1 MIAIPLIIL
10 ASCILLDLAWNQ
22 GDGLANI
29 VQSFKNPR
37 VSPEENRYAIIREM
51 LEEIDKL
58 RDDIEYEDEESKEIE
73 TIRQKIS
80 IRERILE
87 KIL

>member
-58 RDDIEYEDEESKEIE
+58 RDDMEYEAESKEIE
-73 TIRQKIS
+73 TIRQKIY